1 MVAPPDAQIVAR
13 YSDGVILVAR
23 YNGTLKPMLRAAY
36 ENIVSSEVKLLGTVI
51 VDIDEK
57 TSNYYYYY
65 YYYSD
70 DGKKVKKRK
79 RIDTTLK
86 INLYLVLKIQ

>member
-1 MVAPPDAQIVAR
+1 MRIF
-13 YSDGVILVAR
+13 
-23 YNGTLKPMLRAAY
+23 
-36 ENIVSSEVKLLGTVI
+36 SSEVKLLGTVI

-79 RIDTTLK
+79 KLILHLK